1 MKRGFYPRLAW
12 SGMRKNSKLYLP
24 YTIACI
30 GMTAMFYILMHL
42 AYSPALKLIPSST
55 SVTMTLSLGSFV
67 MGVFSLLFL
76 FYTNSFLV
84 RRRYKEFGL
93 YNVLGMNKGNISRVL
108 AWEALINALISLVGG
123 LFLGIALSK
132 LAELGLV
139 NIMGRDTDL
148 DLRISVNALEF
159 TTLFYCGIFL
169 LIYLNSLIKIRR
181 SSASELVKS
190 ENFGEKPP
198 RANWLFGLAGI
209 VILAAAYYIAVSIK
223 TPLTALSLF
232 FIAVIMVIV
241 ATYLIFIAGSV
252 WICRLLQKNKRYYY
266 KKNHFVSVSSMVYR
280 MKRNGAGLASICIL
294 ATMVLVMISSTT
306 CLYFGAEDALRD
318 RYPRDIS
325 ISASYSGLDSMTDE
339 NISAL
344 RGEISAAVGGAET
357 ENILDY
363 RCASLVGSLEN
374 GILDLSEASIYST
387 AMTTYDYVA
396 EVYIVPLADY
406 NAIAGTNESL
416 GSDEAMIYAY
426 RMDYTDKTFAVDEL
440 VSFRVKKVLD
450 SFPIA
455 DGSAMAS
462 IAPTVFV
469 IVPDFADTVAKLG
482 GAVSSS
488 GDEPASL
495 SWNYAF
501 DTPVSDE
508 EETAMCERIGERLS
522 ECSETGGYRYYS
534 RESLAANRADFYG
547 MYGGLFFL
555 GIMLSIAFICA
566 AVLIIY
572 YKQISEGYEDRRRFE
587 IMQNVGM
594 TKKEIRSSIN
604 SQLLTVFFLPLIF
617 AGLHLGFAF
626 PFIHKLL
633 MLFNLSNLPLLI
645 GTTAISFGVFAL
657 LYAVVFRVTSNA
669 YYNIVS

>member
-24 YTIACI
+24 YTLACI
-30 GMTAMFYILMHL
+30 GMTAMFYILLYL
-42 AYSPALKLIPSST
+42 ADSSALELIPSAT
-55 SVTMTLSLGSFV
+55 SVPATLRLGSLV
-67 MGVFSLLFL
+67 MCVFSVLFL

-123 LFLGIALSK
+123 LFLGTALSK

-139 NIMGRDTDL
+139 NVMGGKTDL
-148 DLRISVNALEF
+148 SLRVSVNALEF
-159 TTLFYCGIFL
+159 TALFYCGIFL

-198 RANWLFGLAGI
+198 KANWLFGLVGI
-209 VILAAAYYIAVSIK
+209 AILAGAYYIAVSIK
-223 TPLTALSLF
+223 HPLTALSVF

-306 CLYFGAEDALRD
+306 CLYFGAEDSLHS

-325 ISASYSGLDSMTDE
+325 VSAYYSGLDGMTDE

-344 RGEISAAVGGAET
+344 RSEISAAVGGAGT

-363 RCASLVGSLEN
+363 RCAGLAGSLKD
-374 GILDLSEASIYST
+374 GVLKTDASSIYST
-387 AMTTYDYVA
+387 AIATYDYVA
-396 EVYIVPLADY
+396 EVQIVPLEDY
-406 NAIAGTNESL
+406 NAMAGTNESL
-416 GSDEAMIYAY
+416 SSDEAVIYAY
-426 RMDYTDKTFAVDEL
+426 RMDYTDKTFAVDDL

-469 IVPDFADTVAKLG
+469 VVPDFADTVAKLG
-482 GAVSSS
+482 STVGHSD
-488 GDEPASL
+488 DEPANL

-501 DTPVSDE
+501 DTSVSDE
-508 EETAMCERIGERLS
+508 EETAICKRIGDRLS
-522 ECSETGGYRYYS
+522 ECSESGGYLYYS
-534 RESLAANRADFYG
+534 SESLAENRADFYG
-547 MYGGLFFL
+547 TYGGLFFL
-555 GIMLSIAFICA
+555 GIMLSIVFICA

-572 YKQISEGYEDRRRFE
+572 YKQISEGYEDRSRFE

-594 TKKEIRSSIN
+594 TKKEIHSSIN

-645 GTTAISFGVFAL
+645 GTTAISFVVFAL
-657 LYAVVFRVTSNA
+657 LYAVVYRVTSNA

>member
-24 YTIACI
+24 YTLACI

-42 AYSPALKLIPSST
+42 ADSPALKLIPSSA

-84 RRRYKEFGL
+84 RRRFKEFGL

-108 AWEALINALISLVGG
+108 AWEALINALISLAGG

-139 NIMGRDTDL
+139 NIMGGKTDL
-148 DLRISVNALEF
+148 NLRVSVNALEF

-547 MYGGLFFL
+547 MFGGLFFL

>member
-24 YTIACI
+24 YTLACI

-42 AYSPALKLIPSST
+42 ADSPALKLIPSSA

-84 RRRYKEFGL
+84 RRRFKEFGL

-108 AWEALINALISLVGG
+108 AWEALINALISLAGG

-139 NIMGRDTDL
+139 NIMGGDTDL
-148 DLRISVNALEF
+148 DLRISVKALEF
-159 TTLFYCGIFL
+159 TVMFFCGIFL
-169 LIYLNSLIKIRR
+169 LIYINSLIKIRR

-252 WICRLLQKNKRYYY
+252 WICRLLQTNTRYYY
-266 KKNHFVSVSSMVYR
+266 KKSHFDSVSYMVYR

-508 EETAMCERIGERLS
+508 EEIAMCERIGERLS
-522 ECSETGGYRYYS
+522 ECSESGGYLYYS

-547 MYGGLFFL
+547 MFGGLFFL

-657 LYAVVFRVTSNA
+657 LYAVVYRVTSNA

>member
-24 YTIACI
+24 YTLACI

-42 AYSPALKLIPSST
+42 ADSPALKLIPSSA

-84 RRRYKEFGL
+84 RRRFKEFGL

-108 AWEALINALISLVGG
+108 AWEALINALISLAGG

-139 NIMGRDTDL
+139 NIMGGDTDL
-148 DLRISVNALEF
+148 DLRISVKALEF
-159 TTLFYCGIFL
+159 TVMFFCGIFL

-266 KKNHFVSVSSMVYR
+266 KKNHFVS
-280 MKRNGAGLASICIL
+280 IL

-522 ECSETGGYRYYS
+522 ECSESGGYLYYS

>member
-24 YTIACI
+24 YTLACI

-42 AYSPALKLIPSST
+42 ADSPALKLIPSSA
-55 SVTMTLSLGSFV
+55 SVTVTLSLGSFV

-84 RRRYKEFGL
+84 RRRFKEFGL

-108 AWEALINALISLVGG
+108 AWEALINALISLAGG

-139 NIMGRDTDL
+139 NIMGGDTDL
-148 DLRISVNALEF
+148 DLRISVKALEF
-159 TTLFYCGIFL
+159 TVMFFCGIFL
-169 LIYLNSLIKIRR
+169 LIYINSLIKIRR

-387 AMTTYDYVA
+387 AITTYDYVA

-522 ECSETGGYRYYS
+522 ECSETGGYLYYS

>member
-24 YTIACI
+24 YTLACI

-42 AYSPALKLIPSST
+42 ADSPALKLIPSSA

-139 NIMGRDTDL
+139 NIMGGKTDL
-148 DLRISVNALEF
+148 NLRVSVNALEF

-508 EETAMCERIGERLS
+508 EEIAMCERIGERLS
-522 ECSETGGYRYYS
+522 ERSETGGYRYYS

-547 MYGGLFFL
+547 MFGGLFFL

>member
-24 YTIACI
+24 YTLACI

-42 AYSPALKLIPSST
+42 ADSPALKLIPSSA
-55 SVTMTLSLGSFV
+55 SVTVTLSLGSFV

-84 RRRYKEFGL
+84 RRRFKEFGL

-108 AWEALINALISLVGG
+108 AWEALINALISLAGG

-139 NIMGRDTDL
+139 NIMGGDTDL
-148 DLRISVNALEF
+148 DLRISVKALEF
-159 TTLFYCGIFL
+159 TVMFFCGIFL

-344 RGEISAAVGGAET
+344 RGEISAAVGEAGT

-426 RMDYTDKTFAVDEL
+426 RMDYTDKTFAADEL

-522 ECSETGGYRYYS
+522 ECSESGGYLYYS

-547 MYGGLFFL
+547 MFGGLFFL

>member
-24 YTIACI
+24 YTLACI

-42 AYSPALKLIPSST
+42 ADSPALKLIPSSA

-84 RRRYKEFGL
+84 RRRFKEFGL

-108 AWEALINALISLVGG
+108 AWEALINALISLAGG

-139 NIMGRDTDL
+139 NIMGGDTDL
-148 DLRISVNALEF
+148 DLRISVKALEF
-159 TTLFYCGIFL
+159 TVMFFCGIFL

-522 ECSETGGYRYYS
+522 ERRESGGYLYYS

-547 MYGGLFFL
+547 MFGGLFFL

>member
-1 MKRGFYPRLAW
+1 
-12 SGMRKNSKLYLP
+12 MRKNSKLYLP

-42 AYSPALKLIPSST
+42 ADSPALKLIPSSA
-55 SVTMTLSLGSFV
+55 SLTMTLSLGSFV

-84 RRRYKEFGL
+84 RRRFKEFGL

-108 AWEALINALISLVGG
+108 AWEALINALISLAGG

-139 NIMGRDTDL
+139 NIMGGDTDL
-148 DLRISVNALEF
+148 DLRISVKALEF
-159 TTLFYCGIFL
+159 TVMFFCGIFL

-522 ECSETGGYRYYS
+522 ECSETGGYLYYS

-547 MYGGLFFL
+547 MFGGLFFL

>member
-42 AYSPALKLIPSST
+42 AYSPALELLSSSGEVST
-55 SVTMTLSLGSFV
+55 ILRLGSFV
-67 MGVFSLLFL
+67 IGVFSLLFL

-139 NIMGRDTDL
+139 NIMGGKTDL
-148 DLRISVNALEF
+148 NLRVSVNALEF

-522 ECSETGGYRYYS
+522 ECSETGGYLYYS

>member
-24 YTIACI
+24 YTLACI

-42 AYSPALKLIPSST
+42 ADSPALKLIPSSA
-55 SVTMTLSLGSFV
+55 SVTVTLSLGSFV

-84 RRRYKEFGL
+84 RRRFKEFGL

-108 AWEALINALISLVGG
+108 AWEALINALISLAGG

-139 NIMGRDTDL
+139 NIMGGDTDL
-148 DLRISVNALEF
+148 DLRISVKALEF
-159 TTLFYCGIFL
+159 TVMFFCGIFL

-522 ECSETGGYRYYS
+522 ECSETGGYLYYS

-547 MYGGLFFL
+547 MFGGLFFL

>member
-24 YTIACI
+24 YTLACI

-42 AYSPALKLIPSST
+42 ADSPALKLIPSSA
-55 SVTMTLSLGSFV
+55 SVTTTLSLGSFV

-139 NIMGRDTDL
+139 NIMGGKTDL
-148 DLRISVNALEF
+148 NLRVSVNALEF

-522 ECSETGGYRYYS
+522 ECSESGGYLYYS

-547 MYGGLFFL
+547 MFGGLFFL

>member
-42 AYSPALKLIPSST
+42 AYSPALELLSSSGEVST
-55 SVTMTLSLGSFV
+55 ILRLGSFV

-84 RRRYKEFGL
+84 RRRFKEFGL

-139 NIMGRDTDL
+139 NIMGGDADL

-159 TTLFYCGIFL
+159 TVMFFCGIFL
-169 LIYLNSLIKIRR
+169 LIYINSLIKIRR

-522 ECSETGGYRYYS
+522 ECSESGGYLYYS

>member
-24 YTIACI
+24 YTLACI

-42 AYSPALKLIPSST
+42 ADSPALKLIPSSA
-55 SVTMTLSLGSFV
+55 SVTATLSLGSFV

-84 RRRYKEFGL
+84 RRRFKEFGL

-108 AWEALINALISLVGG
+108 AWEALINALISLAGG

-139 NIMGRDTDL
+139 NIMGGDTDL
-148 DLRISVNALEF
+148 DLRISVKALEF
-159 TTLFYCGIFL
+159 TVMFFCGIFL

-522 ECSETGGYRYYS
+522 ECSESGGYLYYS

>member
-24 YTIACI
+24 YSLACI

-42 AYSPALKLIPSST
+42 AYSPALELLSSSGEVST
-55 SVTMTLSLGSFV
+55 ILRLGSFV
-67 MGVFSLLFL
+67 IGVFSLLFL

-139 NIMGRDTDL
+139 NIMGGKTDL
-148 DLRISVNALEF
+148 NLRVSVNALEF

-198 RANWLFGLAGI
+198 KANWLFGLVGI
-209 VILAAAYYIAVSIK
+209 AILAGAYYIAVSIK
-223 TPLTALSLF
+223 HPLTALSVF

-522 ECSETGGYRYYS
+522 ECSESGGYLYYS

-547 MYGGLFFL
+547 MFGGLFFL

>member
-24 YTIACI
+24 YTLACI

-42 AYSPALKLIPSST
+42 ADSPALKLIPSSA
-55 SVTMTLSLGSFV
+55 SVTATLSLGSFV

-84 RRRYKEFGL
+84 RRRFKEFGL

-108 AWEALINALISLVGG
+108 AWEALINALISLAGG

-139 NIMGRDTDL
+139 NIMGGDTDL
-148 DLRISVNALEF
+148 DLRISVKALEF
-159 TTLFYCGIFL
+159 TVMFFCGIFL

-522 ECSETGGYRYYS
+522 ECSESGGYLYYS

-547 MYGGLFFL
+547 MFGGLFFL

>member
-24 YTIACI
+24 YTLACI

-42 AYSPALKLIPSST
+42 ADSPALKLIPSSA
-55 SVTMTLSLGSFV
+55 SVTVTLSLGSFV

-84 RRRYKEFGL
+84 RRRFKEFGL

-139 NIMGRDTDL
+139 NIMGGDTDL
-148 DLRISVNALEF
+148 DLRISVKALEF
-159 TTLFYCGIFL
+159 TVMFFCGIFL

-522 ECSETGGYRYYS
+522 ECSESGGYLYYS

>member
-24 YTIACI
+24 YTLACI

-42 AYSPALKLIPSST
+42 ADSPALKLIPSSA
-55 SVTMTLSLGSFV
+55 SVTATLSLGSFV

-108 AWEALINALISLVGG
+108 AWEALINALISLAGG

-139 NIMGRDTDL
+139 NIMGGDTDL
-148 DLRISVNALEF
+148 DLRISVKALEF
-159 TTLFYCGIFL
+159 TVMFFCGIFL

-306 CLYFGAEDALRD
+306 CLYFGTEGALSD

-325 ISASYSGLDSMTDE
+325 VSASYSGLDSMTDE

-344 RGEISAAVGGAET
+344 RSEISAAVGGAGT

-363 RCASLVGSLEN
+363 RCASLAGSLKD
-374 GILDLSEASIYST
+374 GVLKTDASSIYST
-387 AMTTYDYVA
+387 AIATYDYVA
-396 EVYIVPLADY
+396 EVYIIPLSEY
-406 NAIAGTNESL
+406 NAMAGTNESL

-426 RMDYTDKTFAVDEL
+426 RMDYTDKTFAVDDL

-450 SFPIA
+450 SFPVG

-469 IVPDFADTVAKLG
+469 IVPDFADTVEKLG
-482 GAVSSS
+482 GAVSHSD
-488 GDEPASL
+488 DEPAKL

-501 DTPVSDE
+501 DTSVSDE
-508 EETAMCERIGERLS
+508 EEIAMCERIGERLS
-522 ECSETGGYRYYS
+522 ECGESGGYLYYS

>member
-24 YTIACI
+24 YTLACI

-42 AYSPALKLIPSST
+42 ADSPTLKLIPSSGN
-55 SVTMTLSLGSFV
+55 VAAILSLGTLV

-108 AWEALINALISLVGG
+108 AWEALINALISLAGG

-139 NIMGRDTDL
+139 NIMGGDTDL
-148 DLRISVNALEF
+148 DLRISVKALEF
-159 TTLFYCGIFL
+159 TVMFFCGIFL
-169 LIYLNSLIKIRR
+169 LIYLNSLIKIRK

-209 VILAAAYYIAVSIK
+209 IILAAAYYIAVSIK

-306 CLYFGAEDALRD
+306 CLYFGTEGALSD
-318 RYPRDIS
+318 RYPRDIR

-344 RGEISAAVGGAET
+344 RSEISAAVGKAGT
-357 ENILDY
+357 ENVLDY
-363 RCASLVGSLEN
+363 RCANLAGSLEN
-374 GILDLSEASIYST
+374 GVLDPSGALIYST
-387 AMTTYDYVA
+387 ALTTYDYVA
-396 EVYIVPLADY
+396 EVRIVPLADY
-406 NAIAGTNESL
+406 NAMAGTNESL
-416 GSDEAMIYAY
+416 SSDEAMVFAY
-426 RMDYTDKTFAVDEL
+426 RMDYTDKTFAVDDL

-462 IAPTVFV
+462 IAPTVYV
-469 IVPDFADTVAKLG
+469 IVPDFAGTVERLG
-482 GAVSSS
+482 GAVSHSD
-488 GDEPASL
+488 DETANL

-501 DTPVSDE
+501 DTSVSDE
-508 EETAMCERIGERLS
+508 EEIAMCERIGERLS
-522 ECSETGGYRYYS
+522 ECGESGGYLYYS

-657 LYAVVFRVTSNA
+657 LYAVVYRVTSNA

>member
-24 YTIACI
+24 YTLACI

-42 AYSPALKLIPSST
+42 ADSPALKLIPSSA

-84 RRRYKEFGL
+84 RRRFKEFGL

-108 AWEALINALISLVGG
+108 AWEALINALISLAGG

-139 NIMGRDTDL
+139 NIMGGDTDL
-148 DLRISVNALEF
+148 DLRISVKALEF
-159 TTLFYCGIFL
+159 TVMFFCGIFL
-169 LIYLNSLIKIRR
+169 LIYINSLIKIRR

-547 MYGGLFFL
+547 MFGGLFFL

>member
-1 MKRGFYPRLAW
+1 
-12 SGMRKNSKLYLP
+12 MRKNSKLYLP
-24 YTIACI
+24 YSLACI

-42 AYSPALKLIPSST
+42 ADSPALKLIPSSA
-55 SVTMTLSLGSFV
+55 SVTATLSLGSFV

-84 RRRYKEFGL
+84 RRRFKEFGL

-108 AWEALINALISLVGG
+108 AWEALINALISLAGG

-139 NIMGRDTDL
+139 NIMGGDTDL
-148 DLRISVNALEF
+148 DLRISVKALEF
-159 TTLFYCGIFL
+159 TVMFFCGIFL

-522 ECSETGGYRYYS
+522 ECSESGGYLYYS

-547 MYGGLFFL
+547 MFGGLFFL

>member
-24 YTIACI
+24 YTLACI

-42 AYSPALKLIPSST
+42 ADSPALKLIPSSA

-84 RRRYKEFGL
+84 RRRFKEFGL

-108 AWEALINALISLVGG
+108 AWEALINALISLAGG

-139 NIMGRDTDL
+139 NIMGGDTDL
-148 DLRISVNALEF
+148 DLRISVKALEF
-159 TTLFYCGIFL
+159 TVMFFCGIFL

-426 RMDYTDKTFAVDEL
+426 RMDYTDKTFAADEL

-508 EETAMCERIGERLS
+508 EEIAMCERIGERLS
-522 ECSETGGYRYYS
+522 ERSETGGYRYYS

-547 MYGGLFFL
+547 MFGGLFFL

>member
-24 YTIACI
+24 YTLACI

-42 AYSPALKLIPSST
+42 ADSPALKLIPSST
-55 SVTMTLSLGSFV
+55 SVTVTLSLGSFV

-84 RRRYKEFGL
+84 RRRFKEFGL

-108 AWEALINALISLVGG
+108 AWEALINALISLAGG

-139 NIMGRDTDL
+139 NIMGGDTDL
-148 DLRISVNALEF
+148 DLRISVKALEF
-159 TTLFYCGIFL
+159 TVMFFCGIFL

-508 EETAMCERIGERLS
+508 EEIALCERIGERLS
-522 ECSETGGYRYYS
+522 ECSETGGYLYYS

-547 MYGGLFFL
+547 MFGGLFFL

>member
-1 MKRGFYPRLAW
+1 
-12 SGMRKNSKLYLP
+12 
-24 YTIACI
+24 
-30 GMTAMFYILMHL
+30 
-42 AYSPALKLIPSST
+42 
-55 SVTMTLSLGSFV
+55 
-67 MGVFSLLFL
+67 
-76 FYTNSFLV
+76 
-84 RRRYKEFGL
+84 
-93 YNVLGMNKGNISRVL
+93 
-108 AWEALINALISLVGG
+108 
-123 LFLGIALSK
+123 
-132 LAELGLV
+132 
-139 NIMGRDTDL
+139 
-148 DLRISVNALEF
+148 
-159 TTLFYCGIFL
+159 
-169 LIYLNSLIKIRR
+169 
-181 SSASELVKS
+181 
-190 ENFGEKPP
+190 
-198 RANWLFGLAGI
+198 
-209 VILAAAYYIAVSIK
+209 
-223 TPLTALSLF
+223 
-232 FIAVIMVIV
+232 MVIV

-522 ECSETGGYRYYS
+522 ERSESGGYLYYS

-547 MYGGLFFL
+547 MFGGLFFL

>member
-42 AYSPALKLIPSST
+42 AYSPALELLSSSGEVST
-55 SVTMTLSLGSFV
+55 ILRLGSFV
-67 MGVFSLLFL
+67 IGVFSLLFL

-139 NIMGRDTDL
+139 NIMGGKTDL
-148 DLRISVNALEF
+148 NLRVSVNALEF

-406 NAIAGTNESL
+406 NAIGGTNESL
-416 GSDEAMIYAY
+416 SSDEAVIYAY
-426 RMDYTDKTFAVDEL
+426 RMDYTDKTFAVDDL

-462 IAPTVFV
+462 VAPTVFV

-522 ECSETGGYRYYS
+522 ECSETGGYLYYS

-547 MYGGLFFL
+547 MFGGLFFL

>member
-24 YTIACI
+24 YTLACI

-42 AYSPALKLIPSST
+42 ADSPVLKLIPSSA
-55 SVTMTLSLGSFV
+55 SVTVTLSLGSFV

-84 RRRYKEFGL
+84 RRRFKEFGL

-108 AWEALINALISLVGG
+108 AWEALINALISLAGG

-139 NIMGRDTDL
+139 NIMGGDTDL
-148 DLRISVNALEF
+148 DLRISVKALEF
-159 TTLFYCGIFL
+159 SVMFFCGIFL

-306 CLYFGAEDALRD
+306 CLYFGTEGALRD

-374 GILDLSEASIYST
+374 GVLDLSEASIYST

-396 EVYIVPLADY
+396 EVYIVPLSDY

-416 GSDEAMIYAY
+416 NSGEAMIYAY

-469 IVPDFADTVAKLG
+469 IIPDFADTVAKLG

-508 EETAMCERIGERLS
+508 EEIAMCERIGERLS

-534 RESLAANRADFYG
+534 MESLAANRADFYG

>member
-24 YTIACI
+24 YSLACI

-42 AYSPALKLIPSST
+42 AYSPALELLSSSGEVST
-55 SVTMTLSLGSFV
+55 ILRLGSFV
-67 MGVFSLLFL
+67 IGVFSLLFL

-139 NIMGRDTDL
+139 NIMGGKTDL
-148 DLRISVNALEF
+148 NLRVSVNALEF

-522 ECSETGGYRYYS
+522 ECSQTGGYLYYS

-547 MYGGLFFL
+547 MFGGLFFL

>member
-24 YTIACI
+24 YTLACI

-42 AYSPALKLIPSST
+42 ADSPALKLIPSST
-55 SVTMTLSLGSFV
+55 SVTATLSLGSFV

-84 RRRYKEFGL
+84 RRRFKEFGL

-108 AWEALINALISLVGG
+108 AWEALINALISLAGG

-139 NIMGRDTDL
+139 NIMGGDTDL
-148 DLRISVNALEF
+148 DLRISVKALEF
-159 TTLFYCGIFL
+159 TVMFFCGIFL

-416 GSDEAMIYAY
+416 GSGEAMIYAY

-522 ECSETGGYRYYS
+522 ERSETGGYRYYS

-547 MYGGLFFL
+547 MFGGLFFL

>member
-24 YTIACI
+24 YSLACI

-42 AYSPALKLIPSST
+42 AYSPALELLSSSGEVST
-55 SVTMTLSLGSFV
+55 ILRLGSFV
-67 MGVFSLLFL
+67 IGVFSLLFL

-84 RRRYKEFGL
+84 RRRFKEFGL
-93 YNVLGMNKGNISRVL
+93 YNVRGMNKGNISRVL
-108 AWEALINALISLVGG
+108 AWEALINALISLAGG

-139 NIMGRDTDL
+139 NIMGGDTDL
-148 DLRISVNALEF
+148 DLRISVKALEF
-159 TTLFYCGIFL
+159 TVMFFCGIFL

-522 ECSETGGYRYYS
+522 ERSETGGYRYYS

-547 MYGGLFFL
+547 MFGGLFFL

>member
-24 YTIACI
+24 YTLACI

-42 AYSPALKLIPSST
+42 ADSPALELLSSSGEVST
-55 SVTMTLSLGSFV
+55 ILRLGSFV
-67 MGVFSLLFL
+67 IGVFSLLFL

-139 NIMGRDTDL
+139 NIMGGDTDL
-148 DLRISVNALEF
+148 DLRISVKALEF
-159 TTLFYCGIFL
+159 TVMFFCGIFL

-406 NAIAGTNESL
+406 NAIAETNESL
-416 GSDEAMIYAY
+416 SSGEAMIYAY

-522 ECSETGGYRYYS
+522 ERSQTGGYLYYS

-547 MYGGLFFL
+547 MFGGLFFL

>member
-24 YTIACI
+24 YSLACI

-42 AYSPALKLIPSST
+42 AYSPALELLSSSGEVST
-55 SVTMTLSLGSFV
+55 ILRLGSFV
-67 MGVFSLLFL
+67 IGVFSLLFL

-139 NIMGRDTDL
+139 NIMGGKTDL
-148 DLRISVNALEF
+148 NLRVSVNALEF

-416 GSDEAMIYAY
+416 SSGEAMIYAY

-522 ECSETGGYRYYS
+522 ECSQTGGYLYYS

-547 MYGGLFFL
+547 MFGGLFFL

>member
-24 YTIACI
+24 YTLACI

-42 AYSPALKLIPSST
+42 ADSPALKLIPSSA

-84 RRRYKEFGL
+84 RRRFKEFGL

-108 AWEALINALISLVGG
+108 AWEALINALISLAGG

-139 NIMGRDTDL
+139 NIMGGDTDL
-148 DLRISVNALEF
+148 DLRISVKALEF
-159 TTLFYCGIFL
+159 TVMFFCGIFL
-169 LIYLNSLIKIRR
+169 LIYINSLIKIRR

-522 ECSETGGYRYYS
+522 ECSESGGYLYYS

-547 MYGGLFFL
+547 MFGGLFFL